1 MQDDEKIKDEKNI
14 GTTLALYPCPVIV
27 VGAKVG
33 NCGKMNCVYTSLRR
47 DCQGLVPYLKRR
59 KIMANKILVAVF
71 SASGVTKRVGEEIA
85 KIAGA
90 DFYEI
95 VPKEIY
101 TSADLDWMNKKS
113 RSSIEMNDSS
123 ARPEINGKVAD
134 MASYDTVIVGFPIW
148 WGVAPRIIDTFLESY
163 DFSGKKII
171 PFCTSGGSGVGR
183 SDTALHKD
191 VSGDVK
197 WAKGRQINRANE
209 SEIRRFLDEV
219 L

>member
-1 MQDDEKIKDEKNI
+1 
-14 GTTLALYPCPVIV
+14 
-27 VGAKVG
+27 
-33 NCGKMNCVYTSLRR
+33 
-47 DCQGLVPYLKRR
+47 
-59 KIMANKILVAVF
+59 MANKILVAVF

-113 RSSIEMNDSS
+113 RSSIEMNDPS

-171 PFCTSGGSGVGR
+171 PFCTSGGSGVGK
-183 SDTALHKD
+183 SDIALHKD
-191 VSGDVK
+191 VSGEVR
-197 WAKGRQINRANE
+197 WAKGRQINRPNE
-209 SEIRRFLDEV
+209 AEIRRWLDEV

>member
-1 MQDDEKIKDEKNI
+1 M
-14 GTTLALYPCPVIV
+14 
-27 VGAKVG
+27 AKKV
-33 NCGKMNCVYTSLRR
+33 
-47 DCQGLVPYLKRR
+47 
-59 KIMANKILVAVF
+59 LVAVF
-71 SASGVTKRVGEEIA
+71 SASGTTRAVGEEIA
-85 KIAGA
+85 RTAGA

-101 TSADLDWMNKKS
+101 TSADLNWMNKKS
-113 RSSIEMNDSS
+113 RSSVEMNDPS
-123 ARPEINGKVAD
+123 ARPEISGAVAD

-163 DFSGKKII
+163 DFSGKNII

-183 SDTALHKD
+183 SDIALHKN

-197 WAKGRQINRANE
+197 WAKGRQINRPNE
-209 SEIRRFLDEV
+209 AEIRRWLDEV